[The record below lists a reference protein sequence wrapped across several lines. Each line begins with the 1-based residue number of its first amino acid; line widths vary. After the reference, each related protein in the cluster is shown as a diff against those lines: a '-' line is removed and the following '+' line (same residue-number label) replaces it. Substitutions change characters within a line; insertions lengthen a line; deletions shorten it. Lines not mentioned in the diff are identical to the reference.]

1 MPISLRSLFVR
12 STPWAGWVG
21 FGTVATLMAGVPMAA
36 AELSSP
42 WSEGYNSKV
51 RLLAG
56 RTAGSGPDGARLLV
70 GIEIAI
76 AKGWKTY
83 WRTPGDSGGVPP
95 SIDVSASENVAAA
108 TVLYPAP
115 ERLTD
120 PTGDA
125 IGYKDSVT
133 FPIEIKPTD
142 SKKPVVM
149 TVQIEYGICREI
161 CVPAEARMTLT
172 IPAALSTPL
181 PAPLRNALAQVPA
194 RADQI
199 RPTDPKLA
207 TASAQLTGEKP
218 RLSFQIVYP
227 GGAKGADL
235 FVEAPDGI
243 YLPLPRK
250 TAETG
255 TTLDFEVD
263 LTSGLEAKDLAG
275 KTLLLTAV
283 SDAGRSELTWAVP

>member
-1 MPISLRSLFVR
+1 MSISLRSLFVR
-12 STPWAGWVG
+12 VMPRAGGVG
-21 FGTVATLMAGVPMAA
+21 LAAVATLMAGVPMAA
-36 AELSSP
+36 AELASP
-42 WSEGYNSKV
+42 WSEGYNSKA

-56 RTAGSGPDGARLLV
+56 RSTDGGPDSARLFV

-95 SIDVSASENVAAA
+95 NIDVSASENVAAA

-133 FPIEIKPTD
+133 FPIEIKPVD
-142 SKKPVVM
+142 PKKPAIL

-161 CVPAEARMTLT
+161 CVPAEARLALT

-181 PAPLRNALAQVPA
+181 PSPLRTALAKVPA
-194 RADQI
+194 RAGQI

-207 TASAQLTGEKP
+207 AGSAQLTGDKP

-243 YLPLPRK
+243 YLPVPRK
-250 TAETG
+250 TMETG

-263 LTSGLEAKDLAG
+263 LTSGLEPKDLVG
-275 KTLLLTAV
+275 KTLVLTAV

>member
-1 MPISLRSLFVR
+1 
-12 STPWAGWVG
+12 
-21 FGTVATLMAGVPMAA
+21 MAA